1 MNYTSQTAYAV
12 DAATGENNS
21 FRMPSIYYAKPVK
34 VWRVTYTNS
43 NSAEDIMITVNQGN
57 DNSLGTFLRQKG
69 PYTAGLIGLLV
80 AVLFWI
86 LAWYFLVPRLA
97 GKNVPVKGLWR
108 ISLTYIAWNLLLFLP
123 GVILYL
129 FFSNGVTWLPLIFMF
144 ILFGGASA
152 LIFSIR
158 HLDRLNEVT
167 GKSLRIFA
175 AVTGVSGG
183 AYFLFA
189 LGYALLVRAI

>member
-1 MNYTSQTAYAV
+1 
-12 DAATGENNS
+12 
-21 FRMPSIYYAKPVK
+21 
-34 VWRVTYTNS
+34 
-43 NSAEDIMITVNQGN
+43 MITVNQGN

-129 FFSNGVTWLPLIFMF
+129 FFSNGATWLPLIFMF
-144 ILFGGASA
+144 ILFGGVSA

-158 HLDRLNEVT
+158 HLNRLNELT
-167 GKSLRIFA
+167 GKGLRIFA
-175 AVTGVSGG
+175 AVTATSGG
-183 AYFLFA
+183 AYLLFA
-189 LGYALLVRAI
+189 FGYALLVRAI